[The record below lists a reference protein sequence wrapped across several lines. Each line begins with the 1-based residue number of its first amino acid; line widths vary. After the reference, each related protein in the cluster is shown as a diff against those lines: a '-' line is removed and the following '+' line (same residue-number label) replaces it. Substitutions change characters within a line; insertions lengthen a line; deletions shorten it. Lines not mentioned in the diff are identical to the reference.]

1 MADGAPPNVLLVMAD
16 QLAASALPSYGNQAV
31 RAPHLERLGEEGVVF
46 ERAYCSSPLCTP
58 SRASML
64 TGQLPSRIGCYDNAA
79 DFPSEAPTL
88 AHHLRLAGYETVLA
102 GKMHFV
108 GPDQLH
114 GFERRLTGD
123 VYPAGRDWTPDWER
137 PLAERFAW
145 YHDMSSVHRAGVV
158 STSLQ
163 LEYDAEVAF
172 RAERELYRQAGSDRP
187 FLLVASFTHPHDPY
201 EVPPGVWERYDGVE
215 IPPPAVGPL
224 PLDRHDPHSRR
235 LLEMCRTGAAEH
247 DPALVQRARRAYLA
261 AVSHVDDQVGRL
273 LSALRETG
281 LHRDT
286 VVLFTSDHGDMLGE
300 RGLWYK
306 MSFFEG
312 SARVPLLAW
321 APGRLEARRVPE
333 PVSLL
338 DLLPTVCELA
348 GAPLDGADPL
358 DGTSLVPALHGGP
371 ASGLALGE
379 YLAEGTC
386 EPIVMVRRGPY
397 KLVRCPGDPDQ
408 LYDLDADPNELENLA
423 AAVETDLPAQADER
437 WPDLAALRQT
447 VVASQRRRRLTAEA
461 LAVGQQTPWDWDGG
475 PGIRTGQDFWTT
487 LEAARKPAPL
497 PPPTG

>member
-1 MADGAPPNVLLVMAD
+1 MAD
-16 QLAASALPSYGNQAV
+16 QLAASALPAYGNQAV
-31 RAPHLERLGEEGVVF
+31 LAPNLRRLGDEGVVF

-79 DFPSEAPTL
+79 DFPSETPTL
-88 AHHLRLAGYETVLA
+88 AHHLRLGGYETVLA

-158 STSLQ
+158 ASSLQ

-172 RAERELYRQAGSDRP
+172 RAERELYRQAGRDRP

-201 EVPPGVWERYDGVE
+201 EVPREVWDRYDGVE
-215 IPPPAVGPL
+215 IPAPAVGAL
-224 PLDRHDPHSRR
+224 PLDRQDPHSRR
-235 LLEMCRTGAAEH
+235 LLEMCQTGEAEH
-247 DPALVQRARRAYLA
+247 DPALVHRARRAYLA

-273 LSALRETG
+273 LAALHDTG
-281 LHRDT
+281 LDRDT

-312 SARVPLLAW
+312 SARVPLIAW
-321 APGRLEARRVPE
+321 APNHFGPGRVGEV
-333 PVSLL
+333 VSLL
-338 DLLPTVCELA
+338 DVLPTVCELA
-348 GAPLDGADPL
+348 RVPL
-358 DGTSLVPALHGGP
+358 DGTDRLDGSSLVPALRGGTG
-371 ASGLALGE
+371 SGLAL
-379 YLAEGTC
+379 
-386 EPIVMVRRGPY
+386 
-397 KLVRCPGDPDQ
+397 
-408 LYDLDADPNELENLA
+408 
-423 AAVETDLPAQADER
+423 
-437 WPDLAALRQT
+437 
-447 VVASQRRRRLTAEA
+447 
-461 LAVGQQTPWDWDGG
+461 
-475 PGIRTGQDFWTT
+475 
-487 LEAARKPAPL
+487 
-497 PPPTG
+497 